1 MRSNKSNL
9 DMVRQTIEQAS
20 KGVLAHPQRF
30 GGVPGKVGDY
40 ERQLT
45 QAENAILRHMEQY
58 PREDDESPKRYMARL
73 FDNSPQGRDQ
83 QTLLEK
89 AKNDFA
95 NIRQLK
101 SGKDDLA
108 LLHAEADMVTYRYHA
123 RPLVAKITEA
133 ADSEALLAKLYAA
146 VDAHLDAQKARQ
158 ELSPIFSRACVAAAT
173 LGQPAPPRP
182 KSLKAHEGAIALASL
197 LTRAASARHARQ
209 S

>member
-1 MRSNKSNL
+1 MSSKSNL
-9 DMVRQTIEQAS
+9 DILRQLIEQMS
-20 KGVLAHPQRF
+20 KGVLANPQRF

-40 ERQLT
+40 ERQLKQT
-45 QAENAILRHMEQY
+45 ENVILRHMEQY
-58 PREDDESPKRYMARL
+58 PRDEDETPKKYIARL
-73 FDNSPQGRDQ
+73 FDNSPQGRDRLI
-83 QTLLEK
+83 LLEK
-89 AKNDFA
+89 AKNATA

-108 LLHAEADMVTYRYHA
+108 LLHAEADLATYRDHA
-123 RPLVAKITEA
+123 RNLMGKINEA

-146 VDAHLDAQKARQ
+146 VDAHLAAQKARQ